1 MSKANLE
8 NATANILLTINGE
21 IHLVATT
28 QDKLDAI
35 TMLIKA
41 SADAVVPTGRHQGE
55 FNQFLGYGG

>member
-1 MSKANLE
+1 MSKVNLE

-21 IHLVATT
+21 LHLVATT

-41 SADAVVPTGRHQGE
+41 SADSVIPTGKHQGE
-55 FNQFLGYGG
+55 FNRFLGYGG